1 MPLPGP
7 SVELP
12 LLLARFFPR
21 DAMLAQVLTSYGPLS
36 VCLSVCLYNKSH
48 VLHTYLPE
56 RSETVLLSAYIA
68 GTVINLSLPKL
79 VTLTIDILNQSSL
92 QRLLSIID
100 FI

>member
-1 MPLPGP
+1 VPLPGP

-36 VCLSVCLYNKSH
+36 VCLYNKSH

-56 RSETVLLSAYIA
+56 RSETVC
-68 GTVINLSLPKL
+68 SLR
-79 VTLTIDILNQSSL
+79 I
-92 QRLLSIID
+92 
-100 FI
+100 